1 MAARLDRPVVAFA
14 SQRAWEAWLKRHH
27 TTSPGV
33 WLKIAKQASGHASVT
48 YDQAVEGA
56 LCYGWID
63 GQKRPH
69 DAAWWLQKFTPR
81 RAKSIWSKINRGKA
95 LRLIKAGRMTP
106 AGLREVHGA
115 KRDGRWV
122 AAYDSARTMRV
133 PPDLQ
138 AALNKNVKAKAFFK
152 EISAGYRYA
161 ILWRIHDAKRPETRA
176 KRIAD
181 FVRRLQRH
189 ETLH

>member
-1 MAARLDRPVVAFA
+1 M
-14 SQRAWEAWLKRHH
+14 S
-27 TTSPGV
+27 
-33 WLKIAKQASGHASVT
+33 

-63 GQKRPH
+63 GQKRPL
-69 DAAWWLQKFTPR
+69 DATWWLQKFTPR

-95 LRLIKAGRMTP
+95 LRLIKAGRMKA

-122 AAYDSARTMRV
+122 AAYDSQRTMPMHPELR
-133 PPDLQ
+133 
-138 AALNKNVKAKAFFK
+138 AALRKSAKARGFF
-152 EISAGYRYA
+152 EQLSSGNRYG
-161 ILWRIHDAKRPETRA
+161 ILFRVRDAKRPATRT
-176 KRIAD
+176 KRIAA
-181 FVRRLQRH
+181 FVRMLARG